1 MKRMRQFASL
11 IAAAAM
17 VVTSVPMNG
26 WTVQAQAATTPTV
39 DTTVKLK
46 PAEASTFNDTNKDGL
61 GEFQGW
67 GTSLCWWANRI
78 GYSDRLTEQ
87 AANLFFSADGL
98 NMNIGRYNI
107 GGGDDVADTV
117 TTTKVPVNENAT
129 FYDLTAGTYTY
140 NGTSGKAE
148 TYTKMKDMTYSRSDA
163 EFGITKGEKVGSFN
177 KLGWINKLD
186 DAAGSGDNLRYNV
199 NVEEAGEYTVKLLLT
214 LEGTNSRDVAIRVN
228 DDSTQ
233 DKVISSSDIN
243 SSIIAE
249 GTNNGSHCMLFCVT
263 ISGVQLKKG
272 ENTINIAGKSDW
284 TLDFVKMA
292 VVKTSDLAEL
302 PEEDEFLHQSHIVR
316 SDGGV
321 PGYATEV
328 TKIDTTKHDISYY
341 ANKNNFDQYDE
352 DCGYAWKY
360 DWTADQNQV
369 NVLKAVAKASGNDF
383 IAEAFSNSPPYF
395 MTVSG
400 CSSGN
405 TNSSQDNLRADSVN
419 AFAKYMADVMEH
431 WQEEGVINF
440 QSVDPMNEPYTD
452 YWGANSNKQEGCHFD
467 QGESQSRVLVALN
480 KELQNRESL
489 KGVII
494 SGTDETSIDTQITS
508 YNKLTDEAKNVISRI
523 DTHTYSGSNRSGLKE
538 TAQNAGKN
546 LWMSEVDGAYTA
558 GSNAGEMTAALG
570 LAQRMMTDV
579 NGLEASAWILW
590 NAIDMHADSSE
601 YGQKWIN
608 KGSENDYLTMTD
620 LEKAWKSQSSNGYWG
635 IAAADHNNNEIVL
648 SQKYYAYGQFSRYI
662 RPGDT
667 IIGSDQ
673 EGKTLAAYDVDGNKA
688 IIVAINTSSSDQT
701 WEFDM
706 SGFEEMGNKVTAI
719 RTSGDLKTGEHWKD
733 VTKSDNIV
741 VDADEQCFTATMKGN
756 SITTYIVEGVN
767 GIKDTSDDNTAEK
780 PEVRQIAIA
789 KNQVTGSAP
798 WNNGTTN
805 VASDVVD
812 NNYGTFFD
820 GVSNGY
826 VTLDLGQE
834 TQIGAIAY
842 APRTGYA
849 SRCVGAVISGS
860 NDGENWTDLYTISST
875 PAEKQDTMVYY
886 TDFKTTGVPSYRY
899 IKYSVD
905 ANGNC
910 NLSELKVYELTDAI
924 ATSMTA
930 HYDMSVSEGK
940 LTDVSGK
947 GNDAALHDID
957 ESSVATYG
965 KESVLQFKK
974 DGYADIPAGLAGTDG
989 KFTVQATFS
998 TQTQAD
1004 HWLWCF
1010 GRTVSTWPNVDNYL
1024 FVGVDSN
1031 QDSYKGN
1038 TIAAISAGG
1047 ESRMPA
1053 PATTP
1058 GAGYTTV
1065 TLVSDGTNLYM
1076 YMDGTLVSTLK
1087 NHGKDIT
1094 KIIPASGELG
1104 FIGKSLYS
1112 PDPLLTANV
1121 ADMKFWNT
1129 ALTEEAVQKVLPT
1142 TAEKKKMVLAD
1153 IRKAVL
1159 NGNASASEVTK
1170 DIALP
1175 TSIDGYDLIWTVP
1188 ENDAITSDGKVTV
1201 QDDDVYVSLKVAYG
1215 DQTASISLKVPGENI
1230 ESTMNEALASVDI
1243 PNKDDVRGNITLP
1256 TEKNGVKI
1264 TWTTD
1269 HPEIVDVAAHD
1280 NGGYDATPAGT
1291 VTRPEK
1297 DTTVKM
1303 TATLSYKGK
1312 EAVKEIEIQ
1321 VKAAAKEIKDSDYT
1335 DYFFAYFAGEGYSD
1349 GEQIYFA
1356 SSHDGMNWD
1365 DLNNNNPVL
1374 TSTLGEKGVRD
1385 PFIIRSPE
1393 GDKFYLIATDLKI
1406 NGGNGWD
1413 AAQNSGSQSLMI
1425 WESTDLVNWSDQRM
1439 VEVSADIDAGCTWA
1453 PEATYDAKTG
1463 EYVVYWASR
1472 TPNVDTK
1479 QRLYYAK
1486 TRDFYTFTKPE
1497 LYIEKDQS
1505 SIDTT
1510 MIDNNG
1516 TYYRFTKNEGDSTN
1530 ELGAK
1535 TKTIFLEKSN
1545 SVLGTFEQIK
1555 SDSLNSNQYVE
1566 GPTIFKLNQDDAT
1579 TDTWCLLVDDFGGSG
1594 YYPLITTD
1602 LESGEF
1608 TKPETGTYKMPSR
1621 ARHGTPIRVTADE
1634 YNAIMKAYGTP
1645 ETVNTTGT
1653 LGETPELPETV
1664 AIGGTQVKVSWNLE
1678 GVDFNNVNPY
1688 SYVTVNGT
1696 TETGKTATASIQM
1709 IPKNVEYMID
1719 SNNADSTTWENV
1731 KSVSKK
1737 LLNKDA
1743 ADQAKTEDNSWGY
1756 TSSVG
1761 KTDTDDITGYSGSSV
1776 SNPYTGGWYARG
1788 GKNITY
1794 QVTLPAGDHEIML
1807 GCNGWW
1813 SMNREMDV
1821 YYSVDGSDETK
1832 LCDFD
1837 AVKSAE
1843 SYAQGTI
1850 SLDKESV
1857 VTLTVKKAASD
1868 DPILSWISISDVTK
1882 RDIADL
1888 QKAYDAV
1895 KGMQENKA
1903 NYTAGSYAVFKVAL
1917 KAAESLLEDPTTQ
1930 DEINAATE
1938 KLWDA
1943 AGSMVDISEL
1953 RSLYNENKDIA
1964 GDAYTA
1970 DSYKVYTDALAAA
1983 EAVLA
1988 NDDAT
1993 DEDVADAIS
2002 ELTNAVNG
2010 LVKKPVG
2017 PEPTPDEK
2025 HADGLSDVKDADGN
2039 WYYYKDN
2046 KVATDVTTVAKNKN
2060 GWYYVKNGKVDFTYT
2075 GFASNEKGDWYV
2087 KDGCVKFD
2095 VNNVIKDTT
2104 GALSRGTWYYVTG
2117 SKVTY
2122 TNTVAKNANGWWKIT
2137 NGKVDFNYTGVAK
2150 NQNGWWRIVDGKVDF
2165 NCNSVEK
2172 NENGWWYIR
2181 GGKVD
2186 FSYTGIAKNANGWWR
2201 IVNGKVD
2208 FNCNSVEKNENGW
2221 WYIRGGKVDFS
2232 YTGVAKNANGWWK
2245 IENGKVNFNFNGM
2258 AQNNYGWW
2266 YIRGGKVDFSYNGYA
2281 NIRGV
2286 RCKVVNGK
2294 AMI

>member
-78 GYSDRLTEQ
+78 GYSDKLTEQ

-129 FYDLTAGTYTY
+129 FYDLAAGTYTY

-341 ANKNNFDQYDE
+341 ADKKNFDQYDE

-558 GSNAGEMTAALG
+558 GTNAGEMTAALG

-601 YGQKWIN
+601 TGQYWVS
-608 KGSENDYLTMTD
+608 KGSANDYLSMKA
-620 LEKAWKSQSSNGYWG
+620 LETAWKSTTSNGYWG
-635 IAAADHNNNEIVL
+635 LAAADHDNEEIVL

-673 EGKTLAAYDVDGNKA
+673 EGKTLAAYDVDGDKA
-688 IIVAINTSSSDQT
+688 IIVATNTSSSDQT
-701 WEFDM
+701 WEFDL
-706 SGFEEMGNKVTAI
+706 SGFEEMGSKITAI

-733 VTKSDNIV
+733 VTKSDNIA

-780 PEVRQIAIA
+780 PEVSQIAIA

-805 VASDVVD
+805 VASNVVD

-957 ESSVATYG
+957 ENSVATYG

-1094 KIIPASGELG
+1094 KIIPTSGELG

-1215 DQTASISLKVPGENI
+1215 DQTAGISLKVPGENI

-1312 EAVKEIEIQ
+1312 EAVKEIEIH

-1439 VEVSADIDAGCTWA
+1439 VEISADIDAGCTWA

-1510 MIDNNG
+1510 MIENNG

-1621 ARHGTPIRVTADE
+1621 ARHGTPIRVTKAE

-1645 ETVNTTGT
+1645 ETVNTVGT

-1664 AIGGTQVKVSWNLE
+1664 AIGGTQVKVTWNLD

-1756 TSSVG
+1756 TSVVG
-1761 KTDTDDITGYSGSSV
+1761 DSGDIKGFSQSSV
-1776 SNPYTGGWYARG
+1776 SNPYTGGWWARS
-1788 GKNITY
+1788 GKSITY

-1807 GCNGWW
+1807 GNTGWW

-1843 SYAQGTI
+1843 SYAKGTI
-1850 SLDKESV
+1850 SLTERSV
-1857 VTLTVKKAASD
+1857 VTLTVKKEKETSG

-1903 NYTAGSYAVFKVAL
+1903 NYTAGSYAVFKAAL

-2010 LVKKPVG
+2010 LVKKPVD

-2095 VNNVIKDTT
+2095 VNDVIKDTT

-2186 FSYTGIAKNANGWWR
+2186 FYYTGIAKNANGWWR

-2258 AQNNYGWW
+2258 AQNNNGWW

-2286 RCKVVNGK
+2286 RCKIVNGK

>member
-26 WTVQAQAATTPTV
+26 WTVQVQAATTPTV

-78 GYSDRLTEQ
+78 GYSDKLTEQ

-341 ANKNNFDQYDE
+341 ADKNNFDQYDE

-860 NDGENWTDLYTISST
+860 NDGENWTDLYMISST

-1439 VEVSADIDAGCTWA
+1439 VEISADIDAGCTWA

-1579 TDTWCLLVDDFGGSG
+1579 TNTWCLLVDDFGGSG

-1664 AIGGTQVKVSWNLE
+1664 AIGGTQVKVSWNLD

-1943 AGSMVDISEL
+1943 AGNMVDISEL

-2010 LVKKPVG
+2010 LVKKPVD

-2060 GWYYVKNGKVDFTYT
+2060 GWYYVKNGKVDFTYI

-2137 NGKVDFNYTGVAK
+2137 N
-2150 NQNGWWRIVDGKVDF
+2150 GKVDF

-2258 AQNNYGWW
+2258 AQNNNGWW
-2266 YIRGGKVDFSYNGYA
+2266 YLRGGKVDFSYNGYA

-2286 RCKVVNGK
+2286 RCKIVNGK

>member
-78 GYSDRLTEQ
+78 GYSDKLTEQ

-163 EFGITKGEKVGSFN
+163 EFGITKGEKVGSFD
-177 KLGWINKLD
+177 KLGWINKLGD
-186 DAAGSGDNLRYNV
+186 TVGSGDNLRYNV
-199 NVEEAGEYTVKLLLT
+199 NVDEAGEYTVKLLLT

-243 SSIIAE
+243 NSIIAE
-249 GTNNGSHCMLFCVT
+249 GTNNSSHCMLFCVT
-263 ISGVQLKKG
+263 ISGVQLNAG

-328 TKIDTTKHDISYY
+328 TKIDTTKHDINYY
-341 ANKNNFDQYDE
+341 AEKFDQYDE
-352 DCGYAWKY
+352 DCGYAWNY
-360 DWTADQNQV
+360 DWEADKNQV
-369 NVLKAVAKASGNDF
+369 AVLKAVAKASGNDF

-405 TNSSQDNLRADSVN
+405 TDSSKDNLREDSVN

-431 WQEEGVINF
+431 WQEEGVISF
-440 QSVDPMNEPYTD
+440 QSVDPMNEPYTN

-480 KELQNRESL
+480 KELQSRESL

-494 SGTDETSIDTQITS
+494 SGTDETSIDTQISS
-508 YNKLTDEAKNVISRI
+508 YNNLTDEAKGVISRI
-523 DTHTYSGSNRSGLKE
+523 DTHTYGGSNRSGLKT

-558 GSNAGEMTAALG
+558 GTNAGEMTAALG

-579 NGLEASAWILW
+579 NGLESSAWILW

-601 YGQKWIN
+601 IGQYWVS
-608 KGSENDYLTMTD
+608 KGSANDYLSMD
-620 LEKAWKSQSSNGYWG
+620 ALETAWKSTTSSGYWG
-635 IAAADHNNNEIVL
+635 LAAADHDNEEIVL

-673 EGKTLAAYDVDGNKA
+673 EGKTLAAYDVDGDKA
-688 IIVAINTSSSDQT
+688 IIVAINTSSSDQN
-701 WEFDM
+701 WEFDL
-706 SGFEEMGNKVTAI
+706 SGFEEMGSKVTAI

-767 GIKDTSDDNTAEK
+767 GIKDTSDDNTTEN
-780 PEVRQIAIA
+780 PEVSQITIA
-789 KNQVTGSAP
+789 KDQVTGSAP
-798 WNNGTTN
+798 WNNGTTDVVSN
-805 VASDVVD
+805 VVD

-820 GVSNGY
+820 GVSSGY

-860 NDGENWTDLYTISST
+860 NDGENWTELYTISST
-875 PAEKQDTMVYY
+875 PAEKTDTMVYY

-910 NLSELKVYELTDAI
+910 NLSELKVYKLTDAI

-930 HYDMSVSEGK
+930 HYDMSVSDGK

-947 GNDAALHDID
+947 GNDATLHDID

-965 KESVLQFKK
+965 KESVLQFNK
-974 DGYADIPAGLAGTDG
+974 DGYADIPAGLVGTDG

-998 TQTQAD
+998 TQTQAN

-1010 GRTVSTWPNVDNYL
+1010 GRTVASWPDVDNYV
-1024 FVGVDSN
+1024 FVGVNSA
-1031 QDSYKGN
+1031 QDNYKGN
-1038 TIAAISAGG
+1038 TLAAVSVGG

-1053 PATTP
+1053 PSTTP
-1058 GAGYTTV
+1058 GAGYTSITV
-1065 TLVSDGTNLYM
+1065 VSDGTNLYM
-1076 YMDGTLVSTLK
+1076 YMDGTLVSTLE

-1094 KIIPASGELG
+1094 KTIPTDDALG
-1104 FIGKSLYS
+1104 YIGKSLYNG
-1112 PDPLLTANV
+1112 DPLLKANV

-1170 DIALP
+1170 DITLP
-1175 TSIDGYDLIWTVP
+1175 TSIDGYDLTWTVP
-1188 ENDAITSDGKVTV
+1188 ENAAITSNGKVTA

-1256 TEKNGVKI
+1256 EKTENGVTV
-1264 TWTTD
+1264 TWETD
-1269 HPEIVDVAAHD
+1269 HPEIVDVASHD
-1280 NGGYDATPAGT
+1280 NEDYDATPAGT

-1312 EAVKEIEIQ
+1312 TEKKEIEIK

-1356 SSHDGMNWD
+1356 SSQDGMNWD
-1365 DLNNNNPVL
+1365 DLNDNNPVL

-1439 VEVSADIDAGCTWA
+1439 VEVSAKIEAGCTWA

-1472 TPNVDTK
+1472 TPNKDTK

-1486 TRDFYTFTKPE
+1486 TRDFYTFTDPQV
-1497 LYIEKDQS
+1497 YIDYDQS

-1510 MIDNNG
+1510 MIENDG
-1516 TYYRFTKNEGDSTN
+1516 TYYRFTKNEGGSTN
-1530 ELGAK
+1530 ELGAL
-1535 TKTIFLEKSN
+1535 TKTIFLEKSDR
-1545 SVLGTFEQIK
+1545 VLGTFTQIK

-1566 GPTIFKLNQDDAT
+1566 GPTIFKLNQDDT
-1579 TDTWCLLVDDFGGSG
+1579 NGTDKWCLLVDDFGGSG

-1608 TKPETGTYKMPSR
+1608 TKPDAGTYKMPSR
-1621 ARHGTPIRVTADE
+1621 ARHGTPIRVTAEE

-1645 ETVNTTGT
+1645 ETVNTVGT
-1653 LGETPELPETV
+1653 PGETPELPETV
-1664 AIGGTQVKVSWNLE
+1664 KCGNEQVAVTWNLD
-1678 GVDFNNVNPY
+1678 GISFDVNPY

-1696 TETGKTATASIQM
+1696 TENGKTATADIQM

-1719 SNNADSTTWENV
+1719 SNNTESATWENV

-1756 TSSVG
+1756 TSVVG
-1761 KTDTDDITGYSGSSV
+1761 DSGDIKGFSQSSV
-1776 SNPYTGGWYARG
+1776 SNPYTGGWWARS

-1807 GCNGWW
+1807 GSTGWW
-1813 SMNREMDV
+1813 NMNRKMDV
-1821 YYSVDGSDETK
+1821 YYSVNGSDETK

-1837 AVKSAE
+1837 AVKNAE
-1843 SYAQGTI
+1843 SCAQGMI

-1857 VTLTVKKAASD
+1857 VTLTVKKAAND

-1882 RDIADL
+1882 RDTTEL
-1888 QKAYDAV
+1888 QKAYDEA
-1895 KGMQENKA
+1895 KGYRENKA
-1903 NYTAGSYAVFKVAL
+1903 NYTAGSYAAYETAL
-1917 KAAESLLEDPTTQ
+1917 KEAESLLENPTIQT
-1930 DEINAATE
+1930 EIDAAAT
-1938 KLWDA
+1938 KLQDA
-1943 AGSMVDISEL
+1943 VKGLVDISEL

-1970 DSYKVYTDALAAA
+1970 DSYKVYTDTLAAT

-1993 DEDVADAIS
+1993 EEDVADAIS

-2010 LVKKPVG
+2010 LVKKPV
-2017 PEPTPDEK
+2017 EPTPGEK

-2060 GWYYVKNGKVDFTYT
+2060 GWYYVENGKVDFNYT
-2075 GFASNEKGDWYV
+2075 GFASNENGDWYV
-2087 KDGCVKFD
+2087 VEGTVGFN
-2095 VNNVIKDTT
+2095 VNDVIKDTT
-2104 GALSRGTWYYVTG
+2104 GALGKGNWYYVVD

-2122 TNTVAKNANGWWKIT
+2122 TDTVAKNANGWWKIT
-2137 NGKVDFNYTGVAK
+2137 NGKVDFDYTGIAK

-2201 IVNGKVD
+2201 IVDGKVD

-2232 YTGVAKNANGWWK
+2232 YTGVAKNANGWWR

-2258 AQNNYGWW
+2258 AQNSNGWW

-2286 RCKVVNGK
+2286 RCKIVNGK

>member
-1 MKRMRQFASL
+1 M
-11 IAAAAM
+11 
-17 VVTSVPMNG
+17 
-26 WTVQAQAATTPTV
+26 
-39 DTTVKLK
+39 
-46 PAEASTFNDTNKDGL
+46 
-61 GEFQGW
+61 
-67 GTSLCWWANRI
+67 
-78 GYSDRLTEQ
+78 
-87 AANLFFSADGL
+87 
-98 NMNIGRYNI
+98 
-107 GGGDDVADTV
+107 
-117 TTTKVPVNENAT
+117 
-129 FYDLTAGTYTY
+129 
-140 NGTSGKAE
+140 
-148 TYTKMKDMTYSRSDA
+148 
-163 EFGITKGEKVGSFN
+163 
-177 KLGWINKLD
+177 
-186 DAAGSGDNLRYNV
+186 
-199 NVEEAGEYTVKLLLT
+199 
-214 LEGTNSRDVAIRVN
+214 
-228 DDSTQ
+228 
-233 DKVISSSDIN
+233 
-243 SSIIAE
+243 
-249 GTNNGSHCMLFCVT
+249 
-263 ISGVQLKKG
+263 
-272 ENTINIAGKSDW
+272 
-284 TLDFVKMA
+284 
-292 VVKTSDLAEL
+292 
-302 PEEDEFLHQSHIVR
+302 
-316 SDGGV
+316 
-321 PGYATEV
+321 
-328 TKIDTTKHDISYY
+328 
-341 ANKNNFDQYDE
+341 
-352 DCGYAWKY
+352 
-360 DWTADQNQV
+360 
-369 NVLKAVAKASGNDF
+369 
-383 IAEAFSNSPPYF
+383 
-395 MTVSG
+395 
-400 CSSGN
+400 
-405 TNSSQDNLRADSVN
+405 
-419 AFAKYMADVMEH
+419 
-431 WQEEGVINF
+431 
-440 QSVDPMNEPYTD
+440 
-452 YWGANSNKQEGCHFD
+452 
-467 QGESQSRVLVALN
+467 
-480 KELQNRESL
+480 
-489 KGVII
+489 
-494 SGTDETSIDTQITS
+494 
-508 YNKLTDEAKNVISRI
+508 
-523 DTHTYSGSNRSGLKE
+523 
-538 TAQNAGKN
+538 
-546 LWMSEVDGAYTA
+546 
-558 GSNAGEMTAALG
+558 
-570 LAQRMMTDV
+570 
-579 NGLEASAWILW
+579 
-590 NAIDMHADSSE
+590 
-601 YGQKWIN
+601 
-608 KGSENDYLTMTD
+608 
-620 LEKAWKSQSSNGYWG
+620 
-635 IAAADHNNNEIVL
+635 
-648 SQKYYAYGQFSRYI
+648 
-662 RPGDT
+662 
-667 IIGSDQ
+667 
-673 EGKTLAAYDVDGNKA
+673 
-688 IIVAINTSSSDQT
+688 
-701 WEFDM
+701 
-706 SGFEEMGNKVTAI
+706 
-719 RTSGDLKTGEHWKD
+719 
-733 VTKSDNIV
+733 
-741 VDADEQCFTATMKGN
+741 
-756 SITTYIVEGVN
+756 
-767 GIKDTSDDNTAEK
+767 
-780 PEVRQIAIA
+780 
-789 KNQVTGSAP
+789 
-798 WNNGTTN
+798 
-805 VASDVVD
+805 
-812 NNYGTFFD
+812 
-820 GVSNGY
+820 
-826 VTLDLGQE
+826 
-834 TQIGAIAY
+834 
-842 APRTGYA
+842 
-849 SRCVGAVISGS
+849 
-860 NDGENWTDLYTISST
+860 
-875 PAEKQDTMVYY
+875 
-886 TDFKTTGVPSYRY
+886 
-899 IKYSVD
+899 
-905 ANGNC
+905 
-910 NLSELKVYELTDAI
+910 
-924 ATSMTA
+924 
-930 HYDMSVSEGK
+930 
-940 LTDVSGK
+940 
-947 GNDAALHDID
+947 
-957 ESSVATYG
+957 
-965 KESVLQFKK
+965 
-974 DGYADIPAGLAGTDG
+974 
-989 KFTVQATFS
+989 
-998 TQTQAD
+998 
-1004 HWLWCF
+1004 
-1010 GRTVSTWPNVDNYL
+1010 
-1024 FVGVDSN
+1024 
-1031 QDSYKGN
+1031 
-1038 TIAAISAGG
+1038 
-1047 ESRMPA
+1047 
-1053 PATTP
+1053 
-1058 GAGYTTV
+1058 
-1065 TLVSDGTNLYM
+1065 
-1076 YMDGTLVSTLK
+1076 
-1087 NHGKDIT
+1087 
-1094 KIIPASGELG
+1094 
-1104 FIGKSLYS
+1104 
-1112 PDPLLTANV
+1112 
-1121 ADMKFWNT
+1121 
-1129 ALTEEAVQKVLPT
+1129 
-1142 TAEKKKMVLAD
+1142 
-1153 IRKAVL
+1153 
-1159 NGNASASEVTK
+1159 
-1170 DIALP
+1170 
-1175 TSIDGYDLIWTVP
+1175 
-1188 ENDAITSDGKVTV
+1188 
-1201 QDDDVYVSLKVAYG
+1201 
-1215 DQTASISLKVPGENI
+1215 
-1230 ESTMNEALASVDI
+1230 
-1243 PNKDDVRGNITLP
+1243 
-1256 TEKNGVKI
+1256 
-1264 TWTTD
+1264 
-1269 HPEIVDVAAHD
+1269 AAHD

-1439 VEVSADIDAGCTWA
+1439 VEISADIDAGCTWA

-1510 MIDNNG
+1510 MIENNG

-1664 AIGGTQVKVSWNLE
+1664 AIGGTQVKVSWNLD

-1719 SNNADSTTWENV
+1719 SNNTDSTTWENV

-1943 AGSMVDISEL
+1943 AGNMVDISEL

-1983 EAVLA
+1983 EAVLV

-2010 LVKKPVG
+2010 LVKKPVD

-2150 NQNGWWRIVDGKVDF
+2150 NQNGWWRIVNGKVDF

-2258 AQNNYGWW
+2258 AQNNNGWW
-2266 YIRGGKVDFSYNGYA
+2266 YLRGGKVDFSYNGYA

-2286 RCKVVNGK
+2286 RCKIVNGK

>member
-78 GYSDRLTEQ
+78 GYSDKLTEQ

-129 FYDLTAGTYTY
+129 FYDLAAGTYTY

-341 ANKNNFDQYDE
+341 ADKNNFAQYDE

-1094 KIIPASGELG
+1094 KVIPASGELG

-1731 KSVSKK
+1731 KSASKK

-1756 TSSVG
+1756 TSVVG
-1761 KTDTDDITGYSGSSV
+1761 DSGDIKGFSQSSV
-1776 SNPYTGGWYARG
+1776 SDPYTGGWWARS

-1807 GCNGWW
+1807 GNTGWW

-1843 SYAQGTI
+1843 SYAKGTI
-1850 SLDKESV
+1850 SLTERSV

-1903 NYTAGSYAVFKVAL
+1903 NYTAGSYAVFKAAL
-1917 KAAESLLEDPTTQ
+1917 KAAESLLEVIRPPRM
-1930 DEINAATE
+1930 
-1938 KLWDA
+1938 K
-1943 AGSMVDISEL
+1943 SMQQL
-1953 RSLYNENKDIA
+1953 
-1964 GDAYTA
+1964 
-1970 DSYKVYTDALAAA
+1970 
-1983 EAVLA
+1983 
-1988 NDDAT
+1988 
-1993 DEDVADAIS
+1993 
-2002 ELTNAVNG
+2002 
-2010 LVKKPVG
+2010 
-2017 PEPTPDEK
+2017 
-2025 HADGLSDVKDADGN
+2025 
-2039 WYYYKDN
+2039 
-2046 KVATDVTTVAKNKN
+2046 KN
-2060 GWYYVKNGKVDFTYT
+2060 
-2075 GFASNEKGDWYV
+2075 
-2087 KDGCVKFD
+2087 C
-2095 VNNVIKDTT
+2095 
-2104 GALSRGTWYYVTG
+2104 
-2117 SKVTY
+2117 
-2122 TNTVAKNANGWWKIT
+2122 
-2137 NGKVDFNYTGVAK
+2137 
-2150 NQNGWWRIVDGKVDF
+2150 
-2165 NCNSVEK
+2165 
-2172 NENGWWYIR
+2172 
-2181 GGKVD
+2181 
-2186 FSYTGIAKNANGWWR
+2186 
-2201 IVNGKVD
+2201 
-2208 FNCNSVEKNENGW
+2208 
-2221 WYIRGGKVDFS
+2221 
-2232 YTGVAKNANGWWK
+2232 
-2245 IENGKVNFNFNGM
+2245 GM
-2258 AQNNYGWW
+2258 QQEVW
-2266 YIRGGKVDFSYNGYA
+2266 
-2281 NIRGV
+2281 
-2286 RCKVVNGK
+2286 
-2294 AMI
+2294 

>member
-26 WTVQAQAATTPTV
+26 WTVQAQAATTPSV

-46 PAEASTFNDTNKDGL
+46 PTEASTFNDTNNDGL

-78 GYSDRLTEQ
+78 GYSDKLTEQ
-87 AANLFFSADGL
+87 AANLFFSEDGL
-98 NMNIGRYNI
+98 NMNIGRYNV
-107 GGGDDVADTV
+107 GGGDDIADTV
-117 TTTKVPVNENAT
+117 TTTKVPVNEKAK

-140 NGTSGKAE
+140 GGSNGSVT
-148 TYTKMKDMTYSRSDA
+148 TYSKMADMTYSRSDA
-163 EFGITKGEKVGSFN
+163 EFGITKGEKVGSFD
-177 KLGWINKLD
+177 KLGWINKLGD
-186 DAAGSGDNLRYNV
+186 TVGSGDNLRYNV
-199 NVEEAGEYTVKLLLT
+199 NVDEAGEYTVKLLLT

-243 SSIIAE
+243 NSIIAE
-249 GTNNGSHCMLFCVT
+249 GTNNSSHCMLFCVT
-263 ISGVQLKKG
+263 ISGVQLNAG

-328 TKIDTTKHDISYY
+328 TKIDTTKHDINYY
-341 ANKNNFDQYDE
+341 AEKFDQYDE
-352 DCGYAWKY
+352 DCGYAWNY
-360 DWTADQNQV
+360 DWEADKNQV
-369 NVLKAVAKASGNDF
+369 AVLKAVAKASGNDF

-405 TNSSQDNLRADSVN
+405 TDSSKDNLREDSVN

-431 WQEEGVINF
+431 WQEEGVISF
-440 QSVDPMNEPYTD
+440 QSVDPMNEPYTN

-480 KELQNRESL
+480 KELQSRESL

-494 SGTDETSIDTQITS
+494 SGTDETSIDTQISS
-508 YNKLTDEAKNVISRI
+508 YNNLTDEAKGVISRI
-523 DTHTYSGSNRSGLKE
+523 DTHTYGGSNRSGLKT

-558 GSNAGEMTAALG
+558 GTNAGEMTAALG

-579 NGLEASAWILW
+579 NGLESSAWILW

-601 YGQKWIN
+601 YGQKWVN
-608 KGSENDYLTMTD
+608 KGSANDYLTMTD
-620 LEKAWKSQSSNGYWG
+620 LEKAWKSKSSNGYWG
-635 IAAADHNNNEIVL
+635 LAAADHDNEEIVL

-805 VASDVVD
+805 VASNVVD

-820 GVSNGY
+820 GVSSGY

-1031 QDSYKGN
+1031 QNSYKGN

-1170 DIALP
+1170 DITLP
-1175 TSIDGYDLIWTVP
+1175 TSIDGYDLTWTVP
-1188 ENDAITSDGKVTV
+1188 ENAAITSDGKVTA

-1256 TEKNGVKI
+1256 EKTENGVTV
-1264 TWTTD
+1264 TWETD
-1269 HPEIVDVAAHD
+1269 HPEIVDVASHD
-1280 NGGYDATPAGT
+1280 NEDYDATPAGT

-1312 EAVKEIEIQ
+1312 TEKKEIEIK

-1356 SSHDGMNWD
+1356 SSQDGMNWD
-1365 DLNNNNPVL
+1365 DLNDNNPVL

-1439 VEVSADIDAGCTWA
+1439 VEVSAKIEAGCTWA

-1472 TPNVDTK
+1472 TPNKDTK

-1486 TRDFYTFTKPE
+1486 TRDFYTFTDPQV
-1497 LYIEKDQS
+1497 YIDYDQS

-1510 MIDNNG
+1510 MIENDG
-1516 TYYRFTKNEGDSTN
+1516 TYYRFTKNEGGSTN
-1530 ELGAK
+1530 ELGAL
-1535 TKTIFLEKSN
+1535 TKTIFLEKSD
-1545 SVLGTFEQIK
+1545 SVLGTFTQIK

-1566 GPTIFKLNQDDAT
+1566 GPTIFKLNQDDT
-1579 TDTWCLLVDDFGGSG
+1579 NGTDKWCLLVDDFGGSG

-1608 TKPETGTYKMPSR
+1608 TKPDAGTYKMPSR
-1621 ARHGTPIRVTADE
+1621 ARHGTPIRVTAEE

-1645 ETVNTTGT
+1645 ETVNTVGT

-1664 AIGGTQVKVSWNLE
+1664 KCGNEQVAVTWSLDGVSF
-1678 GVDFNNVNPY
+1678 DVNPY

-1696 TETGKTATASIQM
+1696 TENGKTATASVQM
-1709 IPKNVEYMID
+1709 IPENVEYMID
-1719 SNNADSTTWENV
+1719 SNNTESATWQNV

-1737 LLNKDA
+1737 LLNTDA

-1756 TSSVG
+1756 TSVVG
-1761 KTDTDDITGYSGSSV
+1761 DSGDIKGFSQSSV
-1776 SNPYTGGWYARG
+1776 SNPYTGGWWARS
-1788 GKNITY
+1788 GKNIIY
-1794 QVTLPAGDHEIML
+1794 QVTLPAGDHEIMF
-1807 GCNGWW
+1807 GSTGWW
-1813 SMNREMDV
+1813 NMNREMDV
-1821 YYSVDGSDETK
+1821 YYSVNGSDETK

-1837 AVKSAE
+1837 AVKNAE
-1843 SYAQGTI
+1843 SCAQGTI

-1857 VTLTVKKAASD
+1857 VTLTVKKAANN

-1882 RDIADL
+1882 RDTTEL
-1888 QKAYDAV
+1888 QKAYDEA
-1895 KGMQENKA
+1895 KGYRENKA
-1903 NYTAGSYAVFKVAL
+1903 NYTAGSYATYETAL
-1917 KAAESLLEDPTTQ
+1917 KEAESLLENPTIQT
-1930 DEINAATE
+1930 EIDAAAT
-1938 KLWDA
+1938 KLQDA
-1943 AGSMVDISEL
+1943 VKGLVDISEL

-1970 DSYKVYTDALAAA
+1970 DSYKVYTDTLAAA

-1993 DEDVADAIS
+1993 EEDVADAIS

-2010 LVKKPVG
+2010 LVKKPV
-2017 PEPTPDEK
+2017 EPTPGEK

-2060 GWYYVKNGKVDFTYT
+2060 GWYYVENGKVDFNYT
-2075 GFASNEKGDWYV
+2075 GFASNENGDWYV
-2087 KDGCVKFD
+2087 VEGTVGFN
-2095 VNNVIKDTT
+2095 VNDVIKDTT
-2104 GALSRGTWYYVTG
+2104 GALGKGNWYYVVD

-2122 TNTVAKNANGWWKIT
+2122 TDTVAKNANGWWKIT
-2137 NGKVDFNYTGVAK
+2137 NGKVDFDYTGIAK

-2186 FSYTGIAKNANGWWR
+2186 FSYTGVAKNQNGWWR
-2201 IVNGKVD
+2201 
-2208 FNCNSVEKNENGW
+2208 
-2221 WYIRGGKVDFS
+2221 
-2232 YTGVAKNANGWWK
+2232 

-2258 AQNNYGWW
+2258 AQNSNGWW

-2286 RCKVVNGK
+2286 RCKIVNGK

>member
-78 GYSDRLTEQ
+78 GYSDKLTEQ

-341 ANKNNFDQYDE
+341 ADKNNFDQYDE

-405 TNSSQDNLRADSVN
+405 INSSQDNLRADSVN

-1159 NGNASASEVTK
+1159 NRNASASEVTK

-1215 DQTASISLKVPGENI
+1215 DQTAGISLKVPGENI

-1303 TATLSYKGK
+1303 AATLSYKGK

-1439 VEVSADIDAGCTWA
+1439 VEISADIDAGCTWA

-1510 MIDNNG
+1510 MIENNG

-1664 AIGGTQVKVSWNLE
+1664 AIGGTQVKVSWNLD

-1943 AGSMVDISEL
+1943 AGNMVDISEL

-1983 EAVLA
+1983 EAVLV

-2010 LVKKPVG
+2010 LVKKPVD

-2150 NQNGWWRIVDGKVDF
+2150 NQNGWWRIVNGKVDF

-2258 AQNNYGWW
+2258 AQNNNGWW
-2266 YIRGGKVDFSYNGYA
+2266 YLRGGKVDFSYNGYA

-2286 RCKVVNGK
+2286 RCKIVNGK

>member
-26 WTVQAQAATTPTV
+26 WTVQAQAATTPSV

-46 PAEASTFNDTNKDGL
+46 PTEASTFNDTNNDGL

-78 GYSDRLTEQ
+78 GYSDKLTEQ
-87 AANLFFSADGL
+87 AANLFFSEDGL
-98 NMNIGRYNI
+98 NMNIGRYNV
-107 GGGDDVADTV
+107 GGGDDIADTV
-117 TTTKVPVNENAT
+117 TTTKVPVNEKAK

-140 NGTSGKAE
+140 GGSNGSVT
-148 TYTKMKDMTYSRSDA
+148 TYSKMADMTYSRSDA
-163 EFGITKGEKVGSFN
+163 EFGITKGEKVGSFD
-177 KLGWINKLD
+177 KLGWINKLGD
-186 DAAGSGDNLRYNV
+186 TVGSGDNLRYNV
-199 NVEEAGEYTVKLLLT
+199 NVDEAGEYTVKLLLT

-243 SSIIAE
+243 NSIIAE
-249 GTNNGSHCMLFCVT
+249 GTNNSSHCMLFCVT
-263 ISGVQLKKG
+263 ISGVQLNAG

-328 TKIDTTKHDISYY
+328 TKIDTTKHDINYY
-341 ANKNNFDQYDE
+341 AEKFDQYDE
-352 DCGYAWKY
+352 DCGYAWNY
-360 DWTADQNQV
+360 DWEADKNQV
-369 NVLKAVAKASGNDF
+369 AVLKAVAKASGNDF

-405 TNSSQDNLRADSVN
+405 TDSSKDNLREDSVN

-431 WQEEGVINF
+431 WQEEGVISF
-440 QSVDPMNEPYTD
+440 QSVDPMNEPYTN

-480 KELQNRESL
+480 KELQSRESL

-494 SGTDETSIDTQITS
+494 SGTDETSIDTQISS
-508 YNKLTDEAKNVISRI
+508 YNNLTDEAKGVISRI
-523 DTHTYSGSNRSGLKE
+523 DTHTYGGSNRSGLKT

-558 GSNAGEMTAALG
+558 GTNAGEMTAALG

-579 NGLEASAWILW
+579 NGLESSAWILW

-601 YGQKWIN
+601 YGQKWVN
-608 KGSENDYLTMTD
+608 KGSANDYLTMTD
-620 LEKAWKSQSSNGYWG
+620 LEKAWKSKSSNGYWG
-635 IAAADHNNNEIVL
+635 LAAADHDNEEIVL

-805 VASDVVD
+805 VASNVVD

-820 GVSNGY
+820 GVSSGY

-1031 QDSYKGN
+1031 QNSYKGN

-1170 DIALP
+1170 DITLP
-1175 TSIDGYDLIWTVP
+1175 TSIDGYDLTWTVP
-1188 ENDAITSDGKVTV
+1188 ENAAITSDGKVTA

-1256 TEKNGVKI
+1256 EKTENGVTV
-1264 TWTTD
+1264 TWETD
-1269 HPEIVDVAAHD
+1269 HPEIVDVASHD
-1280 NGGYDATPAGT
+1280 NEDYDATPAGT

-1312 EAVKEIEIQ
+1312 TEKKEIEIK

-1356 SSHDGMNWD
+1356 SSQDGMNWD
-1365 DLNNNNPVL
+1365 DLNDNNPVL

-1439 VEVSADIDAGCTWA
+1439 VEVSAKIEAGCTWA

-1472 TPNVDTK
+1472 TPNKDTK

-1486 TRDFYTFTKPE
+1486 TRDFYTFTDPQV
-1497 LYIEKDQS
+1497 YIDYDQS

-1510 MIDNNG
+1510 MIENDG
-1516 TYYRFTKNEGDSTN
+1516 TYYRFTKNEGGSTN
-1530 ELGAK
+1530 ELGAL
-1535 TKTIFLEKSN
+1535 TKTIFLEKSD
-1545 SVLGTFEQIK
+1545 SVLGTFTQIK

-1566 GPTIFKLNQDDAT
+1566 GPTIFKLNQDDT
-1579 TDTWCLLVDDFGGSG
+1579 NGTDKWCLLVDDFGGSG

-1608 TKPETGTYKMPSR
+1608 TKPDAGTYKMPSR
-1621 ARHGTPIRVTADE
+1621 ARHGTPIRVTAEE

-1645 ETVNTTGT
+1645 ETVNTVGT

-1664 AIGGTQVKVSWNLE
+1664 KCGNEQVAVTWSLDGVSF
-1678 GVDFNNVNPY
+1678 DVNPY

-1696 TETGKTATASIQM
+1696 TENGKTATASVQM
-1709 IPKNVEYMID
+1709 IPENVEYMID
-1719 SNNADSTTWENV
+1719 SNNTESATWQNV

-1737 LLNKDA
+1737 LLNTDA

-1756 TSSVG
+1756 TSVVG
-1761 KTDTDDITGYSGSSV
+1761 DSGDIKGFSQSSV
-1776 SNPYTGGWYARG
+1776 SNPYTGGWWARS
-1788 GKNITY
+1788 GKNIIY
-1794 QVTLPAGDHEIML
+1794 QVTLPAGDHEIMF
-1807 GCNGWW
+1807 GSTGWW
-1813 SMNREMDV
+1813 NMNREMDV
-1821 YYSVDGSDETK
+1821 YYSVNGSDETK

-1837 AVKSAE
+1837 AVKNAE
-1843 SYAQGTI
+1843 SCAQGTI

-1857 VTLTVKKAASD
+1857 VTLTVKKAANN

-1882 RDIADL
+1882 RDTTEL
-1888 QKAYDAV
+1888 QKAYDEA
-1895 KGMQENKA
+1895 KGYRENKA
-1903 NYTAGSYAVFKVAL
+1903 NYTAGSYATYETAL
-1917 KAAESLLEDPTTQ
+1917 KEAESLLENPTIQT
-1930 DEINAATE
+1930 EIDAAAT
-1938 KLWDA
+1938 KLQDA
-1943 AGSMVDISEL
+1943 VKGLVDISEL

-1970 DSYKVYTDALAAA
+1970 DSYKVYTDTLAAA

-1993 DEDVADAIS
+1993 EEDVADAIS

-2010 LVKKPVG
+2010 LVKKPV
-2017 PEPTPDEK
+2017 EPTPGEK

-2060 GWYYVKNGKVDFTYT
+2060 GWYYVENGKVDFNYT
-2075 GFASNEKGDWYV
+2075 GFASNENGDWYV
-2087 KDGCVKFD
+2087 VEGTVGFN
-2095 VNNVIKDTT
+2095 VNDVIKDTT
-2104 GALSRGTWYYVTG
+2104 GALGKGNWYYVVD

-2122 TNTVAKNANGWWKIT
+2122 TDTVAKNANGWWKIT
-2137 NGKVDFNYTGVAK
+2137 NGKVDFDYTGIAK

-2201 IVNGKVD
+2201 IVDGKVD

-2232 YTGVAKNANGWWK
+2232 YTGVAKNQNGWWR

-2258 AQNNYGWW
+2258 AQNSNGWW

-2286 RCKVVNGK
+2286 RCKIVNGK

>member
-17 VVTSVPMNG
+17 IVTSVPMNG

-78 GYSDRLTEQ
+78 GYSDKLTEQ

-508 YNKLTDEAKNVISRI
+508 YNKLTDVAKNVISRI

-1439 VEVSADIDAGCTWA
+1439 VEISADIDAGCTWA

-1664 AIGGTQVKVSWNLE
+1664 AIGGTQVKVSWNLD

-1719 SNNADSTTWENV
+1719 SNNTDSTTWENV
-1731 KSVSKK
+1731 KSASKK

-1850 SLDKESV
+1850 SLEKESV

-1903 NYTAGSYAVFKVAL
+1903 NYTAGSYAVFKAAL

-1993 DEDVADAIS
+1993 DEDVADVIS

-2186 FSYTGIAKNANGWWR
+2186 FSYTGIAKNANGWWK
-2201 IVNGKVD
+2201 IV
-2208 FNCNSVEKNENGW
+2208 
-2221 WYIRGGKVDFS
+2221 
-2232 YTGVAKNANGWWK
+2232 
-2245 IENGKVNFNFNGM
+2245 NGKVNFNFNGM

>member
-78 GYSDRLTEQ
+78 GYSDKLTEQ
-87 AANLFFSADGL
+87 VANLFFSADGL

-321 PGYATEV
+321 PGYATQV

-341 ANKNNFDQYDE
+341 ADKNNFDQYDE

-688 IIVAINTSSSDQT
+688 IIVAINTSNSDQT

-1094 KIIPASGELG
+1094 KVIPASGELG

-1731 KSVSKK
+1731 KSASKK

-1756 TSSVG
+1756 TSVVG
-1761 KTDTDDITGYSGSSV
+1761 DSGDIKGFSQSSV
-1776 SNPYTGGWYARG
+1776 SDPYTGGWWARS

-1807 GCNGWW
+1807 GNTGWW

-1843 SYAQGTI
+1843 SYAKGTI
-1850 SLDKESV
+1850 SLTERSV

-1903 NYTAGSYAVFKVAL
+1903 NYTAGSYAVFKAAL

-2010 LVKKPVG
+2010 LVKKPVD

-2122 TNTVAKNANGWWKIT
+2122 TNTVA
-2137 NGKVDFNYTGVAK
+2137 
-2150 NQNGWWRIVDGKVDF
+2150 
-2165 NCNSVEK
+2165 K

>member
-1 MKRMRQFASL
+1 
-11 IAAAAM
+11 
-17 VVTSVPMNG
+17 
-26 WTVQAQAATTPTV
+26 
-39 DTTVKLK
+39 
-46 PAEASTFNDTNKDGL
+46 
-61 GEFQGW
+61 
-67 GTSLCWWANRI
+67 
-78 GYSDRLTEQ
+78 
-87 AANLFFSADGL
+87 
-98 NMNIGRYNI
+98 MNIGRYNI

-129 FYDLTAGTYTY
+129 FYDLAAGTYTY

-341 ANKNNFDQYDE
+341 ADKNNFDQYDE

-789 KNQVTGSAP
+789 KNQVTGSAS

-1439 VEVSADIDAGCTWA
+1439 VEISADIDAGCTWA

-1664 AIGGTQVKVSWNLE
+1664 AIGGTQVKVSWNLD

-1719 SNNADSTTWENV
+1719 SNNTDSTTWENV
-1731 KSVSKK
+1731 KSASKK

-1756 TSSVG
+1756 TSVVG
-1761 KTDTDDITGYSGSSV
+1761 DSGDIKGFGQSSV
-1776 SNPYTGGWYARG
+1776 SDPYTGGWWARS

-1807 GCNGWW
+1807 GNTGWW

-1843 SYAQGTI
+1843 SYAKGTI
-1850 SLDKESV
+1850 SLTERSV

-1903 NYTAGSYAVFKVAL
+1903 NYTAGSYAVFKAAL

-1943 AGSMVDISEL
+1943 AGNMVDISEL

-2010 LVKKPVG
+2010 LVKKPVD

-2039 WYYYKDN
+2039 WYYYRDN

-2186 FSYTGIAKNANGWWR
+2186 FSYTG
-2201 IVNGKVD
+2201 
-2208 FNCNSVEKNENGW
+2208 
-2221 WYIRGGKVDFS
+2221 
-2232 YTGVAKNANGWWK
+2232 VAKNANGWWK

>member
-78 GYSDRLTEQ
+78 GYSDKLTEQ

-199 NVEEAGEYTVKLLLT
+199 NVEETGEYTVKLLLT

-302 PEEDEFLHQSHIVR
+302 PEEGEFLHQSHIVR

-341 ANKNNFDQYDE
+341 ADKKNFDQYDE

-405 TNSSQDNLRADSVN
+405 TDSSQDNLRADSVN

-601 YGQKWIN
+601 TGQYWVS
-608 KGSENDYLTMTD
+608 KGSANDYLSMKA
-620 LEKAWKSQSSNGYWG
+620 LETAWKSTTSNGYWG
-635 IAAADHNNNEIVL
+635 LAAADHDNEEIVL

-673 EGKTLAAYDVDGNKA
+673 EGKTLAAYDVDGDKA
-688 IIVAINTSSSDQT
+688 IIVATNTSSSDQT
-701 WEFDM
+701 WEFDL
-706 SGFEEMGNKVTAI
+706 SGFEEMGSKITAI

-733 VTKSDNIV
+733 VTKSDNIA

-1094 KIIPASGELG
+1094 KVIPASGELG

-1731 KSVSKK
+1731 KSASKK

-1756 TSSVG
+1756 TSVVG
-1761 KTDTDDITGYSGSSV
+1761 DSGDIKGFSQSSV
-1776 SNPYTGGWYARG
+1776 SDPYTGGWWARS

-1807 GCNGWW
+1807 GNTGWW

-1843 SYAQGTI
+1843 SYAKGTI
-1850 SLDKESV
+1850 SLTERSV

-1903 NYTAGSYAVFKVAL
+1903 NYTAGSYAVFKAAL

-2010 LVKKPVG
+2010 LVKKPVD

-2150 NQNGWWRIVDGKVDF
+2150 NQNGWWRIV
-2165 NCNSVEK
+2165 
-2172 NENGWWYIR
+2172 
-2181 GGKVD
+2181 
-2186 FSYTGIAKNANGWWR
+2186 
-2201 IVNGKVD
+2201 NGKVD

>member
-26 WTVQAQAATTPTV
+26 WTVQAQAATTPSA

-46 PAEASTFNDTNKDGL
+46 PQEASTFNDMNEDGL

-78 GYSDRLTEQ
+78 GYNEKLTSQ
-87 AANLFFSADGL
+87 AAKLFFSADGL
-98 NMNIGRYNI
+98 NMNIGRYNV

-117 TTTKVPVNENAT
+117 TTTKVSANEKAK
-129 FYDLTAGTYTY
+129 FFDLTEGTYTY
-140 NGTSGKAE
+140 NGTNGKVE
-148 TYTKMKDMTYSRSDA
+148 TYSKMADMTYSRSDA
-163 EFGITKGEKVGSFN
+163 EFGINKGDKVGSFQ
-177 KLGWINKLD
+177 KLGWINTLD
-186 DAAGSGDNLRYNV
+186 GTVGSGDNVQYTV
-199 NVEEAGEYTVKLLLT
+199 NAAEAGEYTVKLLMT
-214 LEGTNSRDVAIRVN
+214 LEGTNKRDLAIRVN
-228 DDSTQ
+228 KGDNQKDYVVSADDVNNS
-233 DKVISSSDIN
+233 VIAS
-243 SSIIAE
+243 
-249 GTNNGSHCMLFCVT
+249 GTNNGSTCMLFCVT
-263 ISGVQLKKG
+263 ISGVQLNEG
-272 ENTINIAGKSDW
+272 DNTINIAGQADW
-284 TLDFVKMA
+284 TQDFVKMA
-292 VVKTSDLAEL
+292 VVKTTDLAEL

-321 PGYATEV
+321 PGYTTNV
-328 TKIDTTKHDISYY
+328 TKIDTTKHELEWYE
-341 ANKNNFDQYDE
+341 KNFDQYDE
-352 DCGYAWKY
+352 QCGYAWNY
-360 DWTADQNQV
+360 DWEADKNQV
-369 NVLKAVAKASGNDF
+369 AVLKAAAKASGNDF

-405 TNSSQDNLRADSVN
+405 ADSSKDNLRADSVN

-431 WQEEGVINF
+431 WQKEGVISF
-440 QSVDPMNEPYTD
+440 QSVDPMNEPYTN

-480 KELQNRESL
+480 KELQSRESL

-494 SGTDETSIDTQITS
+494 SGTDETSIDTQISS

-523 DTHTYSGSNRSGLKE
+523 DTHTYGGSKRSELKE
-538 TAQNAGKN
+538 TAQKADKN

-601 YGQKWIN
+601 IGQYWVS
-608 KGSENDYLTMTD
+608 KGSANDYLTMTD
-620 LEKAWKSQSSNGYWG
+620 LESAWKSTTSNGYWG
-635 IAAADHNNNEIVL
+635 LAAADHNNNEVVL

-673 EGKTLAAYDVDGNKA
+673 EGKTLAAYDVDGKKA
-688 IIVAINTSSSDQT
+688 VIVAINTSKSDQT
-701 WEFDM
+701 WEFDL
-706 SGFEEMGNKVTAI
+706 SNFEEMGSKVTAI

-733 VTKSDNIV
+733 VTKSDNIA

-767 GIKDTSDDNTAEK
+767 GIKDVSDDTVDN
-780 PEVRQIAIA
+780 PEVSQISVR
-789 KNQVTGSAP
+789 KDQVTGSAP
-798 WNNGTTN
+798 WNNGTTD
-805 VASDVVD
+805 VASNVVD
-812 NNYGTFFD
+812 NNYNTFFD
-820 GVSNGY
+820 GVSSGY
-826 VTLDLGQE
+826 VTLDLGKE

-860 NDGENWTDLYTISST
+860 NDGENWTELYTVSST
-875 PAEKQDTMVYY
+875 PAEKTDTMVYY
-886 TDFKTTGVPSYRY
+886 TDFKTSGVPSFRY

-924 ATSMTA
+924 ATSLTA
-930 HYDMSVSEGK
+930 HYDMSVSDGK

-947 GNDAALHDID
+947 GNDATLHDVD

-965 KESVLQFKK
+965 KESVLQFNK
-974 DGYADIPAGLAGTDG
+974 DGYADIPAGLIGADG

-998 TQTQAD
+998 TQTEAN

-1010 GRTVSTWPNVDNYL
+1010 GRTVASWPNVDNYV
-1024 FVGVDSN
+1024 FVGVDSA
-1031 QDSYKGN
+1031 QKDYKGN
-1038 TIAAISAGG
+1038 TLAAVSVGG

-1053 PATTP
+1053 SATKP
-1058 GAGYTTV
+1058 GAGYTTITV
-1065 TLVSDGTNLYM
+1065 VSDGTSLYM
-1076 YMDGTLVSTLK
+1076 YMDGTLVSTLE

-1094 KIIPASGELG
+1094 KVIPTDDALG
-1104 FIGKSLYS
+1104 YIGKSLYNT
-1112 PDPLLTANV
+1112 DPLLKANV
-1121 ADMKFWNT
+1121 ADMKFWST

-1153 IRKAVL
+1153 IRKALL
-1159 NGNASASEVTK
+1159 NGNASASEITK
-1170 DIALP
+1170 DITLP
-1175 TSIDGYDLIWTVP
+1175 ASIDGYALTWTIP
-1188 ENDAITSDGKVTV
+1188 ENAAIASDGKVTV
-1201 QDDDVYVSLKVAYG
+1201 QDEDVYVSAKVAYG

-1230 ESTMNEALASVDI
+1230 DSTMNEALASVDI

-1256 TEKNGVKI
+1256 AKTENGVTI

-1269 HPEIVDVAAHD
+1269 HPEIVDVAAHE
-1280 NGGYDATPAGT
+1280 NTSYDATPAGV

-1356 SSHDGMNWD
+1356 SSQDGMNWD
-1365 DLNNNNPVL
+1365 DLNDNNPVL

-1486 TRDFYTFTKPE
+1486 TRDFYTFTEPKQ
-1497 LYIEKDQS
+1497 YIDYDQS

-1510 MIDNNG
+1510 MIENNG
-1516 TYYRFTKNEGDSTN
+1516 TYYRFTKNEGGSTN
-1530 ELGAK
+1530 ELGAL
-1535 TKTIFLEKSN
+1535 TKTIFLEKSD
-1545 SVLGTFEQIK
+1545 SVLGTFTQIK

-1566 GPTIFKLNQDDAT
+1566 GPTIFKLNQDDAK

-1621 ARHGTPIRVTADE
+1621 ARHGTPIRVTAAE
-1634 YNAIMKAYGTP
+1634 YKAIMKAYGTP
-1645 ETVNTTGT
+1645 QTVNTVAE
-1653 LGETPELPETV
+1653 LGETPELPEKVICGKDQV
-1664 AIGGTQVKVSWNLE
+1664 AVTWNLDD
-1678 GVDFNNVNPY
+1678 VNFDVNPY
-1688 SYVTVNGT
+1688 SYVTVSGT
-1696 TETGKTATASIQM
+1696 TEDGKTATASVQM

-1719 SNNADSTTWENV
+1719 SNNTESATWANV
-1731 KSVSKK
+1731 KSVSKE

-1743 ADQAKTEDNSWGY
+1743 ADQAKTDDNSWGY
-1756 TSSVG
+1756 TSVVDKEIKG
-1761 KTDTDDITGYSGSSV
+1761 FGQSSV
-1776 SNPYTGGWYARG
+1776 SNPYTGGWWATSG
-1788 GKNITY
+1788 NNITY
-1794 QVTLPAGDHEIML
+1794 QVTLPAGEHQIML
-1807 GCNGWW
+1807 GSTGWW

-1821 YYSVDGSDETK
+1821 YYSVNGSDEAK

-1843 SYAQGTI
+1843 SYAEGTI
-1850 SLDKESV
+1850 TLDKKSV
-1857 VTLTVKKAASD
+1857 VTLTVKKAANA
-1868 DPILSWISISDVTK
+1868 DPILSWISIS
-1882 RDIADL
+1882 L
-1888 QKAYDAV
+1888 
-1895 KGMQENKA
+1895 NKPA
-1903 NYTAGSYAVFKVAL
+1903 
-1917 KAAESLLEDPTTQ
+1917 
-1930 DEINAATE
+1930 
-1938 KLWDA
+1938 
-1943 AGSMVDISEL
+1943 
-1953 RSLYNENKDIA
+1953 
-1964 GDAYTA
+1964 
-1970 DSYKVYTDALAAA
+1970 KVY
-1983 EAVLA
+1983 
-1988 NDDAT
+1988 
-1993 DEDVADAIS
+1993 
-2002 ELTNAVNG
+2002 
-2010 LVKKPVG
+2010 
-2017 PEPTPDEK
+2017 
-2025 HADGLSDVKDADGN
+2025 ADGLSNTIDEDGN

-2046 KVATDVTTVAKNKN
+2046 KVATDVTTVAHNQN
-2060 GWYYVKNGKVDFTYT
+2060 GWFYVKDGKVDFSYT
-2075 GFASNEKGDWYV
+2075 GFASNEIGDWYV
-2087 KDGCVKFD
+2087 EDGCVNFD
-2095 VNNVIKDTT
+2095 VNDIIKDTT
-2104 GALSRGTWYYVTG
+2104 GALSEGNWYYVIE

-2122 TNTVAKNANGWWKIT
+2122 TNTVALNAAGWWKIT
-2137 NGKVDFNYTGVAK
+2137 NGIVDFDYTGIAE
-2150 NQNGWWRIVDGKVDF
+2150 NENGWWRIVDGKVDF
-2165 NCNSVEK
+2165 NCNSVEM

-2186 FSYTGIAKNANGWWR
+2186 FTYTGIAQNAAGWWR

-2208 FNCNSVEKNENGW
+2208 FNCNSVEMNENGW

-2232 YTGVAKNANGWWK
+2232 YTGVAQNANGWWR

-2258 AQNNYGWW
+2258 ASNNYGWW

-2281 NIRGV
+2281 NIYGV
-2286 RCKVVNGK
+2286 RCIIVNGK

>member
-1 MKRMRQFASL
+1 MRQFASL

-26 WTVQAQAATTPTV
+26 WTVQAQAATTPSV

-46 PAEASTFNDTNKDGL
+46 PTEASTFNDTNNDGL

-78 GYSDRLTEQ
+78 GYSKKLTEQ

-98 NMNIGRYNI
+98 NMNIGRYNV
-107 GGGDDVADTV
+107 GGGDDIADTV
-117 TTTKVPVNENAT
+117 TTTKVPVNEKAK

-140 NGTSGKAE
+140 NGTSGKVE

-163 EFGITKGEKVGSFN
+163 EFGITKGDTVGSFD
-177 KLGWINKLD
+177 KLGWINNLD
-186 DAAGSGDNLRYNV
+186 DTAGTGDNLRYTV
-199 NVEEAGEYTVKLLLT
+199 NVDEAGTYTLKFLMT
-214 LEGTNSRDVAIRVN
+214 LEGTNKRNLAIRVN
-228 DDSTQ
+228 EGTNQTDYIADPTT
-233 DKVISSSDIN
+233 VN
-243 SSIIAE
+243 NSIIAS
-249 GTNNGSHCMLFCVT
+249 GTNNGSTCMLFCVT
-263 ISGVQLKKG
+263 ISDVQLNAG
-272 ENTINIAGKSDW
+272 DNTINIAGKEDEGKNNGW
-284 TLDFVKMA
+284 AQDFVKMA
-292 VVKTSDLAEL
+292 VVKTSDLAKL

-316 SDGGV
+316 SDAGV
-321 PGYATEV
+321 PGYATDV
-328 TKIDTTKHDISYY
+328 TKIEITDKHNKEWWTKHY
-341 ANKNNFDQYDE
+341 ARADF
-352 DCGYAWKY
+352 DCGYAWNY
-360 DWTADQNQV
+360 DWDADKNQM
-369 NVLKAVAKASGNDF
+369 NVLKAAAKASGEDF

-405 TNSSQDNLRADSVN
+405 TNSSTDNLRSDSYN
-419 AFAKYMADVMEH
+419 AFAAYMADVIEH
-431 WQEEGVINF
+431 WNNAGVITF
-440 QSVDPMNEPYTD
+440 QSTDPMNEPATS

-467 QGESQSRVLVALN
+467 QGESQSKIIVALN
-480 KELQNRESL
+480 KELKK
-489 KGVII
+489 KGINIII
-494 SGTDETSIDTQITS
+494 SGTDETNSGYNSGQGGQIDS
-508 YNKLTDEAKNVISRI
+508 YNKLSDEAKAALGRI
-523 DTHTYSGSNRSGLKE
+523 DTHTYTRSSLSELSKL
-538 TAQNAGKN
+538 AQDENKN

-558 GSNAGEMTAALG
+558 GTNAGEMSAALG
-570 LAQRMMTDV
+570 LASTMLTEV
-579 NGLEASAWILW
+579 NGLKCSAWILW

-601 YGQKWIN
+601 TGQYWVS
-608 KGSENDYLTMTD
+608 KGSANDYLSMD
-620 LEKAWKSQSSNGYWG
+620 ALETAWKSTTSSGYWG
-635 IAAADHNNNEIVL
+635 LAAADHDNEEIVL

-662 RPGDT
+662 RQGDT

-673 EGKTLAAYDVDGNKA
+673 EGKTLAAYDVDGDKA
-688 IIVAINTSSSDQT
+688 IIVAINTSSSDQN
-701 WEFDM
+701 WEFDL

-733 VTKSDNIV
+733 VTKRDNIV
-741 VDADEQCFTATMKGN
+741 VDADERCFTATMKGN
-756 SITTYIVEGVN
+756 SITTYIVEGVS
-767 GIKDTSDDNTAEK
+767 GIKDVSDDNTAEN
-780 PEVRQIAIA
+780 PEVSQITIA
-789 KNQVTGSAP
+789 KDQVTGSTP
-798 WNNGTTN
+798 WNNGTTD
-805 VASDVVD
+805 VASNVVD
-812 NNYGTFFD
+812 GDYTTFFD
-820 GVSNGY
+820 GVSSGY

-842 APRTGYA
+842 APRSGYA
-849 SRCVGAVISGS
+849 GRCVGAVISGS
-860 NDGENWTDLYTISST
+860 NDGENWTELYTISST
-875 PAEKQDTMVYY
+875 PAENKDTMVYY
-886 TDFKTTGVPSYRY
+886 TDFKTSGVPSYRY
-899 IKYSVD
+899 IKYSVG

-910 NLSELKVYELTDAI
+910 NLSELKVYKLTDTISTAL
-924 ATSMTA
+924 TA
-930 HYDMSVSEGK
+930 HYDMSVSDGK

-947 GNDAALHDID
+947 GNDATLHDID
-957 ESSVATYG
+957 ENSVATYG
-965 KESVLQFKK
+965 KESVLQFNK
-974 DGYADIPAGLAGTDG
+974 DGYADIPAGLIGTDG

-998 TQTQAD
+998 TQTQAN

-1010 GRTVSTWPNVDNYL
+1010 GRTIDKWPNVGNYVFL
-1024 FVGVDSN
+1024 GPDSA
-1031 QDSYKGN
+1031 QYDESGKLL
-1038 TIAAISAGG
+1038 AAICAEADSHK
-1047 ESRMPA
+1047 EVRLDKPDE
-1053 PATTP
+1053 TL

-1065 TLVSDGTNLYM
+1065 TIVSDGTKLSM
-1076 YMDGTLVSTLK
+1076 YMDGKLVSEKT
-1087 NHGKDIT
+1087 HGVDAT
-1094 KIIPASGELG
+1094 QAYPSEGALG
-1104 FIGKSLYS
+1104 YIGKSLYNG
-1112 PDPLLTANV
+1112 DPLLKANV

-1129 ALTEEAVQKVLPT
+1129 ALTKEAVQKVLPT
-1142 TAEKKKMVLAD
+1142 ADETKKMLLAD

-1159 NGNASASEVTK
+1159 NGNASASVVTK
-1170 DIALP
+1170 DITLP
-1175 TSIDGYDLIWTVP
+1175 ASIDGYDLTWEVP

-1201 QDDDVYVSLKVAYG
+1201 QDEDVYVKLKVTYG
-1215 DQTASISLKVPGENI
+1215 DKQSASINLTVPGENI
-1230 ESTMNEALASVDI
+1230 ESTMSEALASVDI

-1256 TEKNGVKI
+1256 EKTENGVTV
-1264 TWTTD
+1264 TWETD
-1269 HPEIVDVAAHD
+1269 HPEIVDVASHD
-1280 NGGYDATPAGT
+1280 NEGYDATPAGT
-1291 VTRPEK
+1291 VTRPAE

-1312 EAVKEIEIQ
+1312 TEKKEIEIQ

-1335 DYFFAYFAGEGYSD
+1335 DYFFAYFAGEGYTD

-1356 SSHDGMNWD
+1356 SSQDGMNWD
-1365 DLNNNNPVL
+1365 DLNDNNPVL
-1374 TSTLGEKGVRD
+1374 TSTMGEKGVRD

-1439 VEVSADIDAGCTWA
+1439 VEVSAKIDAGCTWA

-1472 TPNVDTK
+1472 TPNKDTK

-1486 TRDFYTFTKPE
+1486 TRDFYTFTEPK
-1497 LYIEKDQS
+1497 LYIDYDQS

-1510 MIDNNG
+1510 MIENNG
-1516 TYYRFTKNEGDSTN
+1516 TYYRFTKNEGGSTN
-1530 ELGAK
+1530 ELGAL
-1535 TKTIFLEKSN
+1535 TKTIFLEKSD
-1545 SVLGTFEQIK
+1545 SVLGTFTQIK

-1566 GPTIFKLNQDDAT
+1566 GPTIFKLNQDDT
-1579 TDTWCLLVDDFGGSG
+1579 NGTDKWCLLVDDFGGNG
-1594 YYPLITTD
+1594 YYPLITND

-1608 TKPETGTYKMPSR
+1608 TKPDAGTYKMPSR
-1621 ARHGTPIRVTADE
+1621 ARHGTPIRVTTEE

-1645 ETVNTTGT
+1645 ETVNTVGT

-1664 AIGGTQVKVSWNLE
+1664 KCGNEQVAVTWSLD
-1678 GVDFNNVNPY
+1678 GVNFDVNPY

-1696 TETGKTATASIQM
+1696 TENGKTTASIQM

-1719 SNNADSTTWENV
+1719 SNNTESATWENV

-1743 ADQAKTEDNSWGY
+1743 ADQAKTDDNTWGY

-1761 KTDTDDITGYSGSSV
+1761 TTTDDDITGYSGSSV
-1776 SNPYTGGWYARG
+1776 TNPYTGGWWARS

-1794 QVTLPAGDHEIML
+1794 QVTLPAGDHEVML
-1807 GCNGWW
+1807 GSTGWW

-1868 DPILSWISISDVTK
+1868 DPILSWISISDVTE
-1882 RDIADL
+1882 RDITKL
-1888 QKAYDAV
+1888 QAAYDEL
-1895 KGMQENKA
+1895 KGIQANKA
-1903 NYTAGSYAVFKVAL
+1903 EYTAESYAAFETAL
-1917 KAAESLLEDPTTQ
+1917 KEAESLLENPTIQ
-1930 DEINAATE
+1930 AEIDAATE
-1938 KLWDA
+1938 KLQ
-1943 AGSMVDISEL
+1943 
-1953 RSLYNENKDIA
+1953 K
-1964 GDAYTA
+1964 
-1970 DSYKVYTDALAAA
+1970 AAA
-1983 EAVLA
+1983 
-1988 NDDAT
+1988 N
-1993 DEDVADAIS
+1993 
-2002 ELTNAVNG
+2002 
-2010 LVKKPVG
+2010 LVKKPS
-2017 PEPTPDEK
+2017 K
-2025 HADGLSDVKDADGN
+2025 IYADGLSDVKDADGN

-2060 GWYYVKNGKVDFTYT
+2060 GWYYVENGKVDFNYT
-2075 GFASNEKGDWYV
+2075 GFASNENGDWYV
-2087 KDGCVKFD
+2087 VDGCVKFD
-2095 VNNVIKDTT
+2095 VNDVIKDTT
-2104 GALSRGTWYYVTG
+2104 GALSKGTWYYVTD

-2137 NGKVDFNYTGVAK
+2137 DGKVDFSYTGVAK
-2150 NQNGWWRIVDGKVDF
+2150 NQNGWWRIVNGKVDF

-2186 FSYTGIAKNANGWWR
+2186 FSYTGVAKNANGWWR

-2232 YTGVAKNANGWWK
+2232 YTGVAKNANGWWR

-2258 AQNNYGWW
+2258 AQNSNGWW

-2286 RCKVVNGK
+2286 RCKIVNGK

>member
-341 ANKNNFDQYDE
+341 ADKNNFDQYDE

-688 IIVAINTSSSDQT
+688 IIVAINTSNSDQT

-989 KFTVQATFS
+989 KFTVLATFS

-1356 SSHDGMNWD
+1356 SSQDGMNWD

-1374 TSTLGEKGVRD
+1374 TSTLGEKGVRG

-1472 TPNVDTK
+1472 IPNVDTK

-1664 AIGGTQVKVSWNLE
+1664 AIGGTQVKVSWNLD

-1696 TETGKTATASIQM
+1696 TETGKTAAASIQM

-1731 KSVSKK
+1731 KSASKK

-1756 TSSVG
+1756 TSVVG
-1761 KTDTDDITGYSGSSV
+1761 DSGDIKGFSQSSV
-1776 SNPYTGGWYARG
+1776 SDPYTGGWWARS

-1807 GCNGWW
+1807 GNTGWW

-1843 SYAQGTI
+1843 SYAKGTI
-1850 SLDKESV
+1850 SLTERSV

-1903 NYTAGSYAVFKVAL
+1903 NYTAGSYAVFKAAL

-2010 LVKKPVG
+2010 LVKKPV
-2017 PEPTPDEK
+2017 EPTPGEK

-2046 KVATDVTTVAKNKN
+2046 KVATDVTTVAKNN

-2095 VNNVIKDTT
+2095 VNDVIKDTT

-2150 NQNGWWRIVDGKVDF
+2150 NQNGWWRIVNGKVDF

-2186 FSYTGIAKNANGWWR
+2186 FSYTGIAKNANGWW
-2201 IVNGKVD
+2201 
-2208 FNCNSVEKNENGW
+2208 
-2221 WYIRGGKVDFS
+2221 
-2232 YTGVAKNANGWWK
+2232 K

-2258 AQNNYGWW
+2258 AQNNNGWW
-2266 YIRGGKVDFSYNGYA
+2266 YLRGGKVDFSYNGYA

-2286 RCKVVNGK
+2286 RCKIVNGK

>member
-78 GYSDRLTEQ
+78 GYSDKLTEQ

-341 ANKNNFDQYDE
+341 ADKNNFDQYDE

-601 YGQKWIN
+601 YGQKWVN
-608 KGSENDYLTMTD
+608 KGSANDYLTMTD

-635 IAAADHNNNEIVL
+635 LAAADHDNEEIVL

-733 VTKSDNIV
+733 VTKSDNIA

-805 VASDVVD
+805 VASNVVD

-820 GVSNGY
+820 GVSSGY

-905 ANGNC
+905 TNGNC

-1038 TIAAISAGG
+1038 TIAAISVGG

-1280 NGGYDATPAGT
+1280 NGGYNATPAGT

-1356 SSHDGMNWD
+1356 SSQDGMNWD

-1374 TSTLGEKGVRD
+1374 TSALGEKGVRD

-1486 TRDFYTFTKPE
+1486 TRDFYTFTTPE

-1510 MIDNNG
+1510 MIENNG
-1516 TYYRFTKNEGDSTN
+1516 TYYRFTKNEGGSTN

-1594 YYPLITTD
+1594 YYPLVTTD

-1645 ETVNTTGT
+1645 ETVNTAGT

-1664 AIGGTQVKVSWNLE
+1664 AIGGTQVKVSWNLD
-1678 GVDFNNVNPY
+1678 GVDFTNVNPY

-1709 IPKNVEYMID
+1709 IPENVEYMID

-1731 KSVSKK
+1731 KSASKK

-1756 TSSVG
+1756 TSVVG
-1761 KTDTDDITGYSGSSV
+1761 DSGDIKGFSQSSV
-1776 SNPYTGGWYARG
+1776 SNPYTGGWWARS

-1807 GCNGWW
+1807 GNTGWW

-1843 SYAQGTI
+1843 SYAKGTI

-1903 NYTAGSYAVFKVAL
+1903 NYTAGSYAVFKAAL

-1970 DSYKVYTDALAAA
+1970 DSYKVYKDALAAA

-2010 LVKKPVG
+2010 LVKKPVD

-2095 VNNVIKDTT
+2095 VNDVIKDTT
-2104 GALSRGTWYYVTG
+2104 GALSRGNWYYVTG

-2137 NGKVDFNYTGVAK
+2137 NGKVDFSYTGIAK
-2150 NQNGWWRIVDGKVDF
+2150 NANGWWRIVDGKVDF

-2258 AQNNYGWW
+2258 AQNNNGWW

>member
-78 GYSDRLTEQ
+78 GYSDKLTEQ

-321 PGYATEV
+321 PGYATQV

-341 ANKNNFDQYDE
+341 ADKNNFDQYDE

-688 IIVAINTSSSDQT
+688 IIVAINTSNSDQT

-1094 KIIPASGELG
+1094 KVIPASGELG

-1731 KSVSKK
+1731 KSASKK

-1756 TSSVG
+1756 TSVVG
-1761 KTDTDDITGYSGSSV
+1761 DSGDIKGFSQSSV
-1776 SNPYTGGWYARG
+1776 SDPYTGGWWARS

-1807 GCNGWW
+1807 GNTGWW

-1843 SYAQGTI
+1843 SYAKGTI
-1850 SLDKESV
+1850 SLTERSV

-1903 NYTAGSYAVFKVAL
+1903 NYTAGSYAVFKAAL

-2010 LVKKPVG
+2010 LVKKPVD

-2186 FSYTGIAKNANGWWR
+2186 FSYTG
-2201 IVNGKVD
+2201 
-2208 FNCNSVEKNENGW
+2208 
-2221 WYIRGGKVDFS
+2221 
-2232 YTGVAKNANGWWK
+2232 VAKNANGWWK

>member
-78 GYSDRLTEQ
+78 GYSDKLTEQ

-341 ANKNNFDQYDE
+341 ADKKNFDQYDE

-1159 NGNASASEVTK
+1159 NRNASASEVTK

-1215 DQTASISLKVPGENI
+1215 DQTAGISLKVPGENI

-1303 TATLSYKGK
+1303 AATLSYKGK

-1439 VEVSADIDAGCTWA
+1439 VEISADIDAGCTWA

-1510 MIDNNG
+1510 MIENNG

-1664 AIGGTQVKVSWNLE
+1664 AIGGTQVKVSWNLD

-1943 AGSMVDISEL
+1943 AGNMVDISEL

-1983 EAVLA
+1983 EAVLV

-2010 LVKKPVG
+2010 LVKKPVD

-2150 NQNGWWRIVDGKVDF
+2150 NQNGWWRIVNGKVDF

-2201 IVNGKVD
+2201 IVDGKVD

-2221 WYIRGGKVDFS
+2221 WYIRGGKVDFN
-2232 YTGVAKNANGWWK
+2232 YTGVAKNANGWWR
-2245 IENGKVNFNFNGM
+2245 IENGKVNFNFNGI
-2258 AQNNYGWW
+2258 ALNENGWW
-2266 YIRGGKVDFSYNGYA
+2266 YLRGGKVDFSYNGY
-2281 NIRGV
+2281 IRYNGIRYHIV
-2286 RCKVVNGK
+2286 SGKVVG
-2294 AMI
+2294 

>member
-78 GYSDRLTEQ
+78 GYSDKLTEQ

-129 FYDLTAGTYTY
+129 FYDLAAGTYTY

-608 KGSENDYLTMTD
+608 KGSDNDYLTMTD

-635 IAAADHNNNEIVL
+635 IAAADHNDNEIVL

-780 PEVRQIAIA
+780 PEVSQIAIA

-805 VASDVVD
+805 VASNVVD

-1010 GRTVSTWPNVDNYL
+1010 GRTISTWPNVDNYL

-1731 KSVSKK
+1731 KSASKK

-1756 TSSVG
+1756 TSVVG
-1761 KTDTDDITGYSGSSV
+1761 DSGDIKGFSQSSV
-1776 SNPYTGGWYARG
+1776 SDPYTGGWWARS

-1807 GCNGWW
+1807 GNTGWW

-1843 SYAQGTI
+1843 SYAKGTI

-1903 NYTAGSYAVFKVAL
+1903 NYTAGSYAVFKAAL

-2010 LVKKPVG
+2010 LVKKPV
-2017 PEPTPDEK
+2017 EPTPGEK

-2095 VNNVIKDTT
+2095 VNDVIKDTT

-2150 NQNGWWRIVDGKVDF
+2150 NQNGWWRIVNGKVDF

-2258 AQNNYGWW
+2258 AQNNNGWW